1 MCQWL
6 LHIGLEQHIQKFAEL
21 QVNGNALLLL
31 TSADFKILGITS
43 DDKNRLKRKI
53 KELKTQAEKERKQQE
68 KDRKEKEKQLRK
80 AEKANK
86 KK

>member
-1 MCQWL
+1 MP
-6 LHIGLEQHIQKFAEL
+6 KFVEL
-21 QVNGNALLLL
+21 QVNGQALLLL

-43 DDKNRLKRKI
+43 DDKSYLKRKI
-53 KELKTQAEKERKQQE
+53 KELKVQSDKERKQME
-68 KDRKEKEKQLRK
+68 RNRKEKEKLLRK